1 MKALLRLSPLL
12 ALVVVTPSSAADICQ
27 AIALRDIR
35 AVDVPGATLKKGE
48 RDEAVT
54 QYRVNKKTGEA
65 TLCSHGGACFP
76 VSITENGQKFEAL
89 RLTNC
94 KVGAK
99 DPFDDPDETFYNL
112 EVIRSKVPAAD
123 LRVDDVDN
131 KLLDMGLCSAC
142 ASNVAYLYVK
152 KPGSRCAKLTAR
164 ALAGSRDAI
173 TTLKDFPVYC
183 SLPESK

>member
-1 MKALLRLSPLL
+1 MIACRRLTVLLLL
-12 ALVVVTPSSAADICQ
+12 AATPASGSDICQ
-27 AIALRDIR
+27 AIALRDVQAIE
-35 AVDVPGATLKKGE
+35 VPDAKLKKGE

-54 QYRVNKKTGEA
+54 QYRINKKTGEA

-76 VSITENGQKFEAL
+76 VAVTENGQRVEAL

-99 DPFDDPDETFYNL
+99 DPFDDPDETFYSL
-112 EVIRSKVPAAD
+112 DVIRSKVPAAA

-142 ASNVAYLYVK
+142 ASNVARF
-152 KPGSRCAKLTAR
+152 GSDVSHHSMST
-164 ALAGSRDAI
+164 
-173 TTLKDFPVYC
+173 
-183 SLPESK
+183 

>member
-1 MKALLRLSPLL
+1 MKEWLVLAPLL
-12 ALVVVTPSSAADICQ
+12 TGVAATPAIAADICQ
-27 AIALRDIR
+27 AIALRDIH
-35 AVDVPGATLKKGE
+35 AVDVPDAVLKKGE

-76 VSITENGQKFEAL
+76 VAVTENGQKVEAL

-112 EVIRSKVPAAD
+112 DVIRSKVPAAE
-123 LRVDDVDN
+123 LRIDDVDN

-152 KPGSRCAKLTAR
+152 QPTSRCAKLTAR
-164 ALAGSRDAI
+164 ALAGNPEAVK
-173 TTLKDFPVYC
+173 TLKDFPDYC
-183 SLPESK
+183 TAPAPK